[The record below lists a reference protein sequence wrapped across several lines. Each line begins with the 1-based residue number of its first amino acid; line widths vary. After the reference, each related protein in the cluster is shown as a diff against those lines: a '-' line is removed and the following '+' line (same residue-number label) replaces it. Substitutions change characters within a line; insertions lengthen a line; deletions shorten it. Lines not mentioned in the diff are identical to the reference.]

1 MKILYKIKCEYLL
14 FATMVFALSKAS
26 KRVLKSMK
34 QNAPLSNFGKDTE
47 WCDTGQS

>member
-26 KRVLKSMK
+26 KRVLNGVMIDLRRDKR
-34 QNAPLSNFGKDTE
+34 
-47 WCDTGQS
+47 

>member
-34 QNAPLSNFGKDTE
+34 QTAPLSNFGKETGG
-47 WCDTGQS
+47 CDNGQS